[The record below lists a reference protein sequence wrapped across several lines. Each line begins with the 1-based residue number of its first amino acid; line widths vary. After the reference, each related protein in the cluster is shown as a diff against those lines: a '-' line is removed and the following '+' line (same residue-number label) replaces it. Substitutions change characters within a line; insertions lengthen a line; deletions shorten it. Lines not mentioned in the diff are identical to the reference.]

1 MTYPGIIFWIF
12 FLFAAV
18 ADQRTLLTCF
28 FGSFAFGSLSVVPPE
43 LTAGWVF
50 LPRTVLALLLI
61 FKYVALPII
70 ASSQRLVRLTRGDN
84 LGFLLAFLAISFVV
98 TIFMPRLFEGTVNII
113 PLRVLVFAASEPL
126 APSPGNFSQSI
137 YLSVSVMVTFA
148 AAYMAN
154 SPQFAGHLLFGVLV
168 GGAILVGSGVA
179 DMMATA
185 AGQSALLDPFRN
197 ATYAM
202 LTNADVGG
210 VRRVVGLMP
219 EASAFGSCCVWFG
232 AALLFLRPLYPAGLP
247 RLMATATALSLVGM
261 ALLSTSS
268 SAYAGLF
275 MLGVLVIANLGRRL
289 VAGSAVSRSGVVFE
303 LLGLFVSL
311 IAILVVLAVE
321 PEVFDPLVNLV
332 NEIIFNKAMT
342 ASYYER
348 SFWSQTSWNAF
359 LSTYGMGVG
368 LGSTRAS
375 NYFVALISNTGV
387 FASACFFIF
396 LLKVLLRRS
405 NGSPQYG
412 ELNWALKLTII
423 PALGMAALGAATPD
437 FDPWLGVIFGS
448 VIGLSMQANPAAQA
462 DSIALSENRPMR
474 QIVPE
479 STFS

>member
-28 FGSFAFGSLSVVPPE
+28 FGSFAFGSLSLVPPE

-210 VRRVVGLMP
+210 VR
-219 EASAFGSCCVWFG
+219 
-232 AALLFLRPLYPAGLP
+232 
-247 RLMATATALSLVGM
+247 
-261 ALLSTSS
+261 
-268 SAYAGLF
+268 
-275 MLGVLVIANLGRRL
+275 
-289 VAGSAVSRSGVVFE
+289 
-303 LLGLFVSL
+303 
-311 IAILVVLAVE
+311 
-321 PEVFDPLVNLV
+321 
-332 NEIIFNKAMT
+332 
-342 ASYYER
+342 
-348 SFWSQTSWNAF
+348 
-359 LSTYGMGVG
+359 
-368 LGSTRAS
+368 
-375 NYFVALISNTGV
+375 
-387 FASACFFIF
+387 
-396 LLKVLLRRS
+396 
-405 NGSPQYG
+405 
-412 ELNWALKLTII
+412 
-423 PALGMAALGAATPD
+423 
-437 FDPWLGVIFGS
+437 
-448 VIGLSMQANPAAQA
+448 
-462 DSIALSENRPMR
+462 
-474 QIVPE
+474 
-479 STFS
+479 